1 MMPRITHLD
10 APTPGLPEEL
20 PPGENILW
28 QGSPSARALARSVF
42 HVRALGIYF
51 AILLILRGYNAWT
64 DNPSLGHTALAVL
77 WLLPFAVIV
86 IAMCYLMAWLT
97 AKTTV
102 YTITSQRVVMHIG
115 VVLDLTLNLP
125 YQRLE
130 GVALH
135 VSRDGS
141 GDLPLRILA
150 PNKIAYAH
158 LWPHARPWR
167 LANPEPMLRAIPD
180 AIQVGSIL
188 SEAMARV
195 VEGSLSRPAASVEL
209 PAVVLPVAVPAGPAR
224 PMATA

>member
-1 MMPRITHLD
+1 VMPRVTHLEV
-10 APTPGLPEEL
+10 PTPGLPEDL
-20 PPGENILW
+20 PLGEEILW
-28 QGSPSARALARSVF
+28 QGSPSARALARSAF

-51 AILLILRGYNAWT
+51 AILLVLRGYNAWS
-64 DNPSLGHTALAVL
+64 DSQSLSHTALAVL
-77 WLLPFAVIV
+77 WLLPLAVAV

-102 YTITSQRVVMHIG
+102 YTVTSERVVLHIG

-135 VSRDGS
+135 LKRDGT
-141 GDLPLRILA
+141 GDLPLRIMA
-150 PNKIAYAH
+150 PTKIAYAH

-167 LANPEPMLRAIPD
+167 LAHPEPMLRAIPD
-180 AIQVGSIL
+180 AAQVGRIIA
-188 SEAMARV
+188 EAMARV
-195 VEGSLSRPAASVEL
+195 VDGSLNRPTPNFEPQAAAQPVAL
-209 PAVVLPVAVPAGPAR
+209 PASHAR